1 MKKYIVTFIQDVPN
15 SNRKKGDKYGPIN
28 KEGYINYLNQGLI
41 EDEQGLAKTKTEK
54 PKKKQKPKIEEI
66 NLED

>member
-1 MKKYIVTFIQDVPN
+1 MKKYIVPFIQDVPN
-15 SNRKKGDKYGPIN
+15 SNRKKGDKYGPIS
-28 KEGYINYLNQGLI
+28 KEGYMNLLNLGLI

>member
-15 SNRKKGDKYGPIN
+15 SNRKKGDKYGPIS
-28 KEGYINYLNQGLI
+28 KEGYMNLLNLGLI

>member
-1 MKKYIVTFIQDVPN
+1 MKTYIVTFIQDIPN
-15 SNRKKGDKYGPIN
+15 TNRKKGDKYGPIS
-28 KEGYINYLNQGLI
+28 KEGYMNLLNLGLI